1 LRYFM
6 TGLDQLKAFAR
17 SPHHAWLGLLTLG
30 AGLASWSGI
39 GLVAGLAAYAL
50 GWIYLPDS
58 RIFKNWLAARRQD
71 GDGEKLRHFL
81 FQRRQIYDALRTPAR
96 QRYDALAAEIESL
109 QTEFQRDH
117 RLAPE
122 IVRQRNERLSN
133 LAWTYLRLLHTG
145 EMLDRFIE
153 SEDPAELARK
163 IAAMEKEIAGLDPL
177 AKADLAESLKARL
190 ESLKSRAEKRRDA
203 DHSRELTGSEQERI
217 AELVK
222 LFRAD
227 HLASRDAGAL
237 SHEIDGAADQLDRT
251 RDWLRGLEFD
261 TSPSDIPEDLA
272 AAAPLRVGG

>member
-1 LRYFM
+1 M
-6 TGLDQLKAFAR
+6 TGVEKLQAFAK

-30 AGLASWSGI
+30 AGLATLSGI
-39 GLVAGLAAYAL
+39 GAVAGVACYAL

-58 RIFKNWLAARRQD
+58 RLFKNWLAARQQGDD
-71 GDGEKLRHFL
+71 GKKLRDFL

-96 QRYDALAAEIESL
+96 DRYDNLAAEIEAL
-109 QTEFQRDH
+109 QQEFRRDH
-117 RLAPE
+117 RLNPE

-153 SEDPAELARK
+153 SEDPAELVQK
-163 IAAMEKEIAGLDPL
+163 IGAMEKELAGIDPL
-177 AKADLAESLKARL
+177 AKASLAESLKSRL
-190 ESLKSRAEKRRDA
+190 ESLKSRLEKRRGA
-203 DHSRELTGSEQERI
+203 DESRELTASEQERI

-237 SHEIDGAADQLDRT
+237 SHEIDGAATQLDRT
-251 RDWLRGLEFD
+251 RDWLSSLEFD
-261 TSPSDIPEDLA
+261 TSPSDIPEELA
-272 AAAPLRVGG
+272 AAAPLKVGQ